1 MVRRRIIFPVLVAVP
16 ILVIIGTIIWS
27 VVWFENMVE
36 TLGPQE
42 LPAPQLPA
50 PAAGETP
57 PPPTRVRYPTLA
69 PLPCIEKD
77 GPSCL
82 EFER

>member
-36 TLGPQE
+36 TLGPQD
-42 LPAPQLPA
+42 PPTQPPA

-57 PPPTRVRYPTLA
+57 PPPTCVRYPTLA
-69 PLPCIEKD
+69 TLPCIEKD